1 MDIVID
7 KVFNLRLD
15 TRYYC
20 QKFIL
25 NQNKRLKKFY
35 DDMMMYLNAR
45 VKINNAINAE

>member
-1 MDIVID
+1 MEIVID
-7 KVFNLRLD
+7 KLFHLRSD
-15 TRYYC
+15 VRYYC

-45 VKINNAINAE
+45 VKIESTE